1 MFQGTKEVDY
11 SYNFY
16 KSSHEEGSQI
26 QHRNQY
32 NPYVNNSGSVL
43 GNLIYFFFL
52 KFHSL

>member
-1 MFQGTKEVDY
+1 MFQGKKEVDY

-16 KSSHEEGSQI
+16 QSPYEEASTV

-43 GNLIYFFFL
+43 GKAIKKKIIRKL
-52 KFHSL
+52 